1 MRLLLAE
8 DEKAL
13 SRALVAILERNHYS
27 VDAVYDG
34 RDALTYLE
42 ADNYDGAILDI
53 MMPGMDGITVL
64 QTIRAKGNCIPV
76 LMLTAKSEVEDK
88 VHGLDAGANDYLT
101 KPFHTQELLA
111 RIRAMTRTQAAQP
124 DSRLQFGNV
133 TLDRATFELSTPSGS
148 FRLANKE
155 YQMLELLMCNPHS
168 LIPTERFLEKSGA
181 TTVTPRSMWFGFI
194 SPICAKSLLHWMP
207 PSRSKQHAM
216 LATRWR
222 KPHDRKTAHQA
233 DYRVHGIVA
242 DRSAGYYD
250 RNQPA
255 QLFQNYI
262 GRG

>member
-124 DSRLQFGNV
+124 DSLRMWK
-133 TLDRATFELSTPSGS
+133 PSGILS
-148 FRLANKE
+148 P
-155 YQMLELLMCNPHS
+155 CW
-168 LIPTERFLEKSGA
+168 PT
-181 TTVTPRSMWFGFI
+181 
-194 SPICAKSLLHWMP
+194 
-207 PSRSKQHAM
+207 
-216 LATRWR
+216 R
-222 KPHDRKTAHQA
+222 KPGRWFNGCYWAMA
-233 DYRVHGIVA
+233 RLPA
-242 DRSAGYYD
+242 RPSSCPPPLAASAWPTKNI
-250 RNQPA
+250 RCSNC
-255 QLFQNYI
+255 
-262 GRG
+262 

>member
-101 KPFHTQELLA
+101 KPFHTGVA
-111 RIRAMTRTQAAQP
+111 RPYPRHDPHASRAAGFTAAIRQ
-124 DSRLQFGNV
+124 
-133 TLDRATFELSTPSGS
+133 
-148 FRLANKE
+148 
-155 YQMLELLMCNPHS
+155 C
-168 LIPTERFLEKSGA
+168 
-181 TTVTPRSMWFGFI
+181 
-194 SPICAKSLLHWMP
+194 
-207 PSRSKQHAM
+207 HA
-216 LATRWR
+216 
-222 KPHDRKTAHQA
+222 
-233 DYRVHGIVA
+233 
-242 DRSAGYYD
+242 
-250 RNQPA
+250 
-255 QLFQNYI
+255 
-262 GRG
+262 

>member
-101 KPFHTQELLA
+101 KPFHTYHAKRCNRRKRQ
-111 RIRAMTRTQAAQP
+111 RRGHS
-124 DSRLQFGNV
+124 SRRHHHHHRRG
-133 TLDRATFELSTPSGS
+133 
-148 FRLANKE
+148 
-155 YQMLELLMCNPHS
+155 Y
-168 LIPTERFLEKSGA
+168 
-181 TTVTPRSMWFGFI
+181 
-194 SPICAKSLLHWMP
+194 LHP
-207 PSRSKQHAM
+207 VRH
-216 LATRWR
+216 
-222 KPHDRKTAHQA
+222 
-233 DYRVHGIVA
+233 
-242 DRSAGYYD
+242 
-250 RNQPA
+250 
-255 QLFQNYI
+255 I
-262 GRG
+262 G